1 MSPLI
6 SKDRVKA
13 KMMDEVYNMHD
24 GKKTPAGSKKP
35 SKAMIAV
42 ITVVLVLLLL
52 IIIGVVV
59 GNHYLNK
66 IDIDTDDPSERTTL
80 QVDPEVK
87 EEENNLKN
95 KIPQKYV
102 KDFDTADEAIAK
114 NIKNGTIWYHKDV
127 YNLLLIGSDTRN
139 PQYYSRSDSMILIS
153 VNKQNQ
159 QVKMVSLLRAAY
171 VNIPGH
177 GNARLNAAYSY
188 GGPQL
193 LIDTIEQNYK
203 IHIDNYISV
212 DFTAF
217 RKIVDILGGIDM
229 QLTDAEAKA
238 LAGDFAAAGL
248 AIPHGA
254 GKYHMDGATTLKYV
268 RLRSIDSDRNRTQRQ
283 RNVLN
288 VIINKAKSMNINQ
301 GLQLLDE
308 ILPLVKTDM
317 SKSTII
323 SQAAN
328 AMRYIKWNITQDTIP
343 HTHPK
348 LVNID
353 GTEVLLLDWDQT
365 VSYIHNLLYPGLK
378 PQKIPA

>member
-1 MSPLI
+1 
-6 SKDRVKA
+6 
-13 KMMDEVYNMHD
+13 MHD
-24 GKKTPAGSKKP
+24 GKKLPAETKKP

-42 ITVVLVLLLL
+42 IAVVLVLLLL
-52 IIIGVVV
+52 VIIGVVV

-66 IDIDTDDPSERTTL
+66 ITIEPEAPSERTTL
-80 QVDPEVK
+80 QVDPVVK
-87 EEENNLKN
+87 EEENNLKK
-95 KIPQKYV
+95 KIPQQYT
-102 KDFDTADEAIAK
+102 KDFESADEAIVK
-114 NIKNGTIWYHKDV
+114 NIKNGTVWYHKDV

-139 PQYYSRSDSMILIS
+139 PKYYSRSDSMILIS

-159 QVKMVSLLRAAY
+159 QIKMVSLLRAAY

-193 LIDTIEQNYK
+193 LIDTIALNYK
-203 IHIDNYISV
+203 IHIDHYISV

-217 RKIVDILGGIDM
+217 QKIVDILGGIDM
-229 QLTDAEAKA
+229 KLTEAEAEA
-238 LAGDFAAAGL
+238 LANDFAAAGL
-248 AIPHGA
+248 AVPDGA
-254 GKYHMDGATTLKYV
+254 GTYHMDGATTLKYV

-288 VIINKAKSMNINQ
+288 VIISKAKSMGINE

-317 SKSTII
+317 SKSTIV

-328 AMRYIKWNITQDTIP
+328 AMRYLKWNITQDTIP
-343 HTHPK
+343 HTYPK

-365 VSYIHNLLYPGLK
+365 VSYIHKLLYPGLQ

>member
-1 MSPLI
+1 
-6 SKDRVKA
+6 
-13 KMMDEVYNMHD
+13 MHD
-24 GKKTPAGSKKP
+24 GKKTTTEAKKP
-35 SKAMIAV
+35 GKAMIAA
-42 ITVVLVLLLL
+42 ISVVLVLLLL
-52 IIIGVVV
+52 VIIGVAV

-87 EEENNLKN
+87 KEENNLKS

-102 KDFDTADEAIAK
+102 KDFETADEAITK
-114 NIKNGTIWYHKDV
+114 NIKSGTVWYHKDV

-153 VNKQNQ
+153 VNRQNRQ
-159 QVKMVSLLRAAY
+159 IQMVSLLRAAY

-177 GNARLNAAYSY
+177 GNARLNTAYSY

-193 LIDTIEQNYK
+193 LIDTIELNYK
-203 IHIDNYISV
+203 THIDNYISV

-217 RKIVDILGGIDM
+217 QKIVDILGGIDM
-229 QLTDAEAKA
+229 QLTEAEAAA
-238 LAGDFAAAGL
+238 LAENFTAAG
-248 AIPHGA
+248 ATPPDGA
-254 GKYHMDGATTLKYV
+254 GKYHMDGATTLSYV

-288 VIINKAKSMNINQ
+288 EIVSKAKSMSISQ

-308 ILPLVKTDM
+308 ILPLVRTDM
-317 SKSTII
+317 SKSTIV
-323 SQAAN
+323 SQASN
-328 AMRYIKWNITQDTIP
+328 ATGYLKWNMTQDTIP
-343 HTHPK
+343 HTYPK

-353 GTEVLLLDWDQT
+353 GTEVLLLDWEQT
-365 VSYIHNLLYPGLK
+365 VSYIHKLLYPGME
-378 PQKIPA
+378 PQKIPG